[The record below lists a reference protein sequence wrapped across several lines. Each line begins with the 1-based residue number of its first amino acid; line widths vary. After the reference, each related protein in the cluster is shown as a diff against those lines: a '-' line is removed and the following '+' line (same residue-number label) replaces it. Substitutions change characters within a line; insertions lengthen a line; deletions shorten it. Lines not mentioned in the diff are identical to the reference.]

1 MNILKTI
8 RGKRQYK
15 KYLKYR
21 GWNTTKSLNALY
33 KSFYLDFK
41 QAEDEIDR
49 LRYKNRNNNK
59 TDWREEPSN
68 LLRLMQIFVVLICAT
83 KITFFQFEI
92 ELKQSSVL
100 QLLRATSKPL
110 CSFAHYPLRIY
121 PAILPPNFTNNDHK
135 MMIAGIDATAHL
147 TINHTIEKNGV
158 VYG

>member
-59 TDWREEPSN
+59 TDWREEPSK
-68 LLRLMQIFVVLICAT
+68 LLRLM
-83 KITFFQFEI
+83 
-92 ELKQSSVL
+92 
-100 QLLRATSKPL
+100 
-110 CSFAHYPLRIY
+110 
-121 PAILPPNFTNNDHK
+121 
-135 MMIAGIDATAHL
+135 
-147 TINHTIEKNGV
+147 
-158 VYG
+158 